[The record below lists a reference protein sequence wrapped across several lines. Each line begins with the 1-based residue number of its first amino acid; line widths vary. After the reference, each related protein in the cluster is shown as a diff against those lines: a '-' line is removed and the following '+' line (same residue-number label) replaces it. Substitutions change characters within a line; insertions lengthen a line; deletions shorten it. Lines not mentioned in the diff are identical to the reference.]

1 MSCRCQSSI
10 LGVCEYLL
18 FECKKSLTKY
28 LKETDLNKYKAVPLV
43 GLFFFFRWGWVGARG
58 WCGFF
63 FNFHFSVI
71 PAVSEKAEAGE
82 EEVGFKKGI

>member
-10 LGVCEYLL
+10 LGACEYLL
-18 FECKKSLTKY
+18 FKCRKSLTKCV
-28 LKETDLNKYKAVPLV
+28 KETDLSKYKAVPLF
-43 GLFFFFRWGWVGARG
+43 GWGFFGWGWVGARG
-58 WCGFF
+58 WQSFL

-82 EEVGFKKGI
+82 